1 MAALHGSLSRIV
13 QTVNE
18 ESQAR
23 FELRFV
29 VVCSIV
35 ARKVRAI
42 PGEDAELALPGA
54 VADGPQRSKIAPVV
68 RRMLL
73 AACQPEDAA
82 MELRQRAVEAE
93 GLVGL
98 LLQARAIV
106 LRAGADQR
114 PALGEQR
121 PGARDVGEGLFLVLG
136 QQQLAKLIGAALD
149 PGNRPTSRPSSGAGT
164 RAETTAR
171 RRHP

>member
-1 MAALHGSLSRIV
+1 MAALHGSLSRLV
-13 QTVNE
+13 QAVNE

-35 ARKVRAI
+35 ARQVRAI

-73 AACQPEDAA
+73 AAVNQKT
-82 MELRQRAVEAE
+82 RQWNFDSV
-93 GLVGL
+93 
-98 LLQARAIV
+98 
-106 LRAGADQR
+106 
-114 PALGEQR
+114 P
-121 PGARDVGEGLFLVLG
+121 
-136 QQQLAKLIGAALD
+136 
-149 PGNRPTSRPSSGAGT
+149 SRPKALSACFSWLTAPGR
-164 RAETTAR
+164 RA
-171 RRHP
+171 P